1 MVASDQTFWV
11 LSRGFGI
18 AAITLASLSVSAGLL
33 SGRGLKLGT
42 RRPRDGKAIHEALSV
57 ATMIA
62 IVLHGALL
70 LGDTWLRPGLSGLL
84 IPFAMSYRPFWTGL
98 GVIAGYGI
106 IVLGVTYYFRARIGV
121 ARWRTLHRFIA
132 LFWIAGFV
140 HALGAGSDIGELWL
154 WAVLLAPAV
163 PAFVLLGMRFGD
175 AGGAGRTKTR
185 PAGGSRPAQ
194 RKVRPSP
201 R

>member
-1 MVASDQTFWV
+1 MVASDQFFWV

-18 AAITLASLSVSAGLL
+18 AAITMASLSVSVGLL
-33 SGRGLKLGT
+33 SGRGLKLGS
-42 RRPRDGKAIHEALSV
+42 RRPRDGRTIHEALSV

-62 IVLHGALL
+62 ILLHGVLL

-84 IPFAMSYRPFWTGL
+84 VPFAMPYRPFWTGL

-106 IVLGVTYYFRARIGV
+106 VVLGVTYYFRVRIGV
-121 ARWRTLHRFIA
+121 ARWRRLHRFVA
-132 LFWIAGFV
+132 LFWMAGFV

-175 AGGAGRTKTR
+175 PGRAGRSEAR
-185 PAGGSRPAQ
+185 PPNGTPPAQ